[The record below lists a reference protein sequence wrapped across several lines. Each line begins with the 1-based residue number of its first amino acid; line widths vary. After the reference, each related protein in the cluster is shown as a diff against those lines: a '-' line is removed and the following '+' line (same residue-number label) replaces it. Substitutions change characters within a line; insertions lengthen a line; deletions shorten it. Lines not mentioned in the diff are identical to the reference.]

1 MQLLKHFHELTLHPA
16 NARQLK
22 ALILQMAVQGKL
34 TAEWRKAH
42 PDVEPAEKLLERV
55 KAEKERLVKEKK
67 MKREDPLP
75 PINDEEIPFE
85 LPVKWK
91 WCKLNV
97 ISSING
103 GFAFKSSHYV
113 DEGVRVIRISD
124 FDENG
129 FKNGKIVRYFFSD
142 DLKPFILENKNIL
155 MAMTGGTVGKSYFVE
170 SLDEIMIVNQRVA
183 TIKIHNPI
191 FEAYINCV
199 IPTEIVQKVICEAKN
214 STNDNISMSDIKN
227 FLIPLPPLEE
237 QKAIVSVVEQLFK
250 EVEQLEQHTDTR
262 VRLKEQFA
270 LSALRDLTANNT
282 PQEWEALKPRF
293 HTFFDETANIKKLRE
308 TILQLAVQGK
318 LTARW
323 RKANSHFEGGNGNPD
338 DHDAAL
344 LLQKIKAEKARLIA
358 QGKIKKENPLPEIAE
373 DEKPYEL
380 PEGWVWCRWVD
391 LLGFV
396 SYPMKRGP
404 FGSALRKD
412 NFVKE
417 GIRVFEQYNPIND
430 DPHWLRYYIT
440 REKYDELKAF
450 STGAGDL
457 LISCSGATLGR
468 ITELPQGVVPGII
481 NQALLKL
488 TLNSEVIRND
498 YFIMLFRSTYIQER
512 ILAKALGSAIPN
524 MVGVKELK
532 EMIIPL
538 PSLKEQ
544 KAIVE
549 TVNRLMALCD
559 RLEQECTQS
568 NTQAEKWMKAAVRE
582 VLGVN

>member
-1 MQLLKHFHELTLHPA
+1 MELLKHFHELTLHPA
-16 NARQLK
+16 NAKELK
-22 ALILQMAVQGKL
+22 ALILQLAVQGKL
-34 TAEWRKAH
+34 TAEWRKAN
-42 PDVEPAEKLLERV
+42 PGVEPAEKLLERV

-67 MKREDPLP
+67 IRMEDPLP

-91 WCKLNV
+91 WCKLND

-237 QKAIVSVVEQLFK
+237 QKAIVAVVEQLFK
-250 EVEQLEQHTDTR
+250 EVEQLEQLTETR

-270 LSALRDLTANNT
+270 LAALRDLTANDT
-282 PQEWEALKPRF
+282 PQEWEALKPHF
-293 HTFFDETANIKKLRE
+293 HAFFNETANIKKLRE

-323 RKANSHFEGGNGNPD
+323 RKANSPFEGGSGNPD
-338 DHDAAL
+338 DHNAAL

-358 QGKIKKENPLPEIAE
+358 QGKIKKENPLPEIT
-373 DEKPYEL
+373 DEEIPYEL
-380 PEGWVWCRWVD
+380 PEGWVWCRVVD
-391 LLGFV
+391 ISRKITDGEHSTPQRSSSGHYLISARNVTNVGINLEKVDFV
-396 SYPMKRGP
+396 
-404 FGSALRKD
+404 D
-412 NFVKE
+412 KE
-417 GIRVFEQYNPIND
+417 VFEKIRKRC
-430 DPHWLRYYIT
+430 DPQ
-440 REKYDELKAF
+440 K
-450 STGAGDL
+450 GDI
-457 LISCSGATLGR
+457 LISCSGSVGRVCIVDKDDKYSMVRSAALVKHFHEHILSELLNFTLR
-468 ITELPQGVVPGII
+468 SPAVQEQII
-481 NQALLKL
+481 KKSKTTAQSN
-488 TLNSEVIRND
+488 
-498 YFIMLFRSTYIQER
+498 LF
-512 ILAKALGSAIPN
+512 LGKI
-524 MVGVKELK
+524 KEI
-532 EMIIPL
+532 IIPL
-538 PSLKEQ
+538 PTKKEQ

-559 RLEQECTQS
+559 ALEQETTQ
-568 NTQAEKWMKAAVRE
+568 NKAQAELWMKGVVRE
-582 VLGVN
+582 VVGIN